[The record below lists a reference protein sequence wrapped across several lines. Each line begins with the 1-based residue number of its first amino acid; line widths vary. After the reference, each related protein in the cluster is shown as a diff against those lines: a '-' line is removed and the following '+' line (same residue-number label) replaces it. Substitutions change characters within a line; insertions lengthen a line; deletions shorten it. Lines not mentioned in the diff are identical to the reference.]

1 MWFHVLACDYDGTL
15 ATANKIAPETFEALK
30 RVRETGRR
38 VLLITGREF
47 EDLLNV
53 CPEIDFFD
61 MVIAENGAV
70 LYDPQAKRCDD
81 LAERPPDRFLERL
94 RAAGVPFS
102 TGRII
107 VSSLVPHE
115 TAILEIIRELG
126 LELQIIFNKEAV
138 MVLPSGVSKAS
149 GLRKALRKMG
159 VSPHNAIGV
168 GDGENDHAFLHKV
181 GFSVAVA
188 NAVPSLAAA
197 ADLVTASRNGT
208 GVRELIDGPLL
219 TDLEEHRSRLW
230 ARTIEIGTRDD
241 GTAIAYPVFGPN
253 LLITGRSGSGKSTL
267 TGVFVERL
275 VQEDYVICLLDPEGD
290 YRTLAEHEGIVMLS
304 SEAGTDEARAEEIER
319 LLKHRSTSVAIDMSA
334 LDREERIRAT
344 ARVLGAVQR
353 LRAETGAPHWVII
366 DEAHH
371 VFPPGGSP
379 AQDMF
384 DPSWSG
390 VCLITNEPGEVAP
403 EVLAT
408 ARHVFSTS
416 IAAVTETMP
425 ILQPEQIPDGDL
437 ETGEALTIALQD
449 GKAIGV
455 DRFRVARRETMHKR
469 HVKKYALGKLPP
481 ERSFY
486 FRGPENALNLVA
498 HNLETFSMLAK
509 GVDAATWLHH
519 LRGGEISAWLRDE
532 IKDPELADEIA
543 RLEGSDDAD
552 ETRRAALTAIGRRYT
567 PIASADG

>member
-1 MWFHVLACDYDGTL
+1 
-15 ATANKIAPETFEALK
+15 
-30 RVRETGRR
+30 
-38 VLLITGREF
+38 
-47 EDLLNV
+47 
-53 CPEIDFFD
+53 
-61 MVIAENGAV
+61 
-70 LYDPQAKRCDD
+70 
-81 LAERPPDRFLERL
+81 
-94 RAAGVPFS
+94 
-102 TGRII
+102 
-107 VSSLVPHE
+107 
-115 TAILEIIRELG
+115 
-126 LELQIIFNKEAV
+126 
-138 MVLPSGVSKAS
+138 
-149 GLRKALRKMG
+149 
-159 VSPHNAIGV
+159 
-168 GDGENDHAFLHKV
+168 
-181 GFSVAVA
+181 
-188 NAVPSLAAA
+188 
-197 ADLVTASRNGT
+197 
-208 GVRELIDGPLL
+208 
-219 TDLEEHRSRLW
+219 
-230 ARTIEIGTRDD
+230 
-241 GTAIAYPVFGPN
+241 
-253 LLITGRSGSGKSTL
+253 
-267 TGVFVERL
+267 
-275 VQEDYVICLLDPEGD
+275 
-290 YRTLAEHEGIVMLS
+290 
-304 SEAGTDEARAEEIER
+304 
-319 LLKHRSTSVAIDMSA
+319 
-334 LDREERIRAT
+334 
-344 ARVLGAVQR
+344 
-353 LRAETGAPHWVII
+353 VII

-403 EVLAT
+403 EVLGT

-425 ILQPEQIPDGDL
+425 LLQREQIPGGEL
-437 ETGEALTIALQD
+437 ETGEALSIALQD
-449 GKAIGV
+449 GNASGV
-455 DRFRVARRETMHKR
+455 NRFRVARRETMHKR